1 VTDGVRSVVV
11 DAYNRAASGF
21 AHNAEASVY
30 RVLAQPLA
38 VAIAARVEPG
48 ATVLD
53 VAAGTGAFAAA
64 LFDVAGSDVVAVDA
78 AAGPLRYN
86 PARRRVV
93 ADFEALPF
101 ADRSFAAAASSFGIN
116 HVSDPRDGLVEMARV
131 APVVGVVTWFRPEPA
146 FVPKQIV
153 GAIIERHAGQYR
165 SAAGAMV
172 DRFSDE
178 VGTIDSM
185 RGAFAAA
192 GMDAEVEAVELV
204 LPWPGAEAYVDYR
217 LTMPTVAGDV
227 GDAARAEAVAAV
239 SALPPDQLT
248 WRAKVVLAVATSR

>member
-1 VTDGVRSVVV
+1 VTEGVRSVLV

-21 AHNAEASVY
+21 AHNAEAGVY

-38 VAIAARVEPG
+38 IAVAERIEPRAA
-48 ATVLD
+48 VLD
-53 VAAGTGAFAAA
+53 VAAGTGALGAA
-64 LFDVAGSDVVAVDA
+64 LADVAEVDVVAADA
-78 AAGPLRYN
+78 APGPLRYN

-93 ADFEALPF
+93 ADVVALPF
-101 ADRSFAAAASSFGIN
+101 AARSFGAAASSFGIN
-116 HVSDPRDGLVEMARV
+116 HVSDPRDALLEMARV
-131 APVVGVVTWFRPEPA
+131 APVVGVVTWFRPEPP

-153 GAIIERHAGQYR
+153 SAIVERRAGRYR
-165 SAAGAMV
+165 SAAGALV
-172 DRFSDE
+172 DRLSDD

-192 GMDAEVEAVELV
+192 GLDADVEAVELT

-227 GDAARAEAVAAV
+227 DDGARAEAIAAV
-239 SALPPDQLT
+239 EALPSDQLT
-248 WRAKVVLAVATSR
+248 WRTKVILAVATRR